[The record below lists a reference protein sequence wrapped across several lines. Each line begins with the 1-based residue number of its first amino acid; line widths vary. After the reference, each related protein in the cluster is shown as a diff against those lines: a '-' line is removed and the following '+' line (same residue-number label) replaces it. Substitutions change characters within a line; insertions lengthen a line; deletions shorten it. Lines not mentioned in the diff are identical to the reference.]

1 MEPNIIGSTSRV
13 LGLGGAILLI
23 SASAAL
29 GAYYGYTV
37 GAHHHMAL
45 GVVFAAAALGGEI
58 LKPLAVVGAIDA
70 GRAREFGRA
79 MVCAVL
85 AFICV
90 VYSLASELSLAAGS
104 RGDLAASRDA
114 ALSSRQSAS
123 ERRRLAFTELDALA
137 PSRPEGELHALAARL
152 RATPGANNCDGMPDG
167 PISRRVCGEVA
178 DLEAEAARS
187 KRRRELETRISE
199 VDATLLDGRQ
209 AVGVADP
216 LASTLATYARAL
228 GIELRSVTLSPWL
241 ALVPVLF
248 LEVGSAFALVV
259 TGRRT
264 AVPDIPETPKSGQLQ
279 TPNDDKPSGTADAGA
294 GQSPSATVIE
304 LLKTTGGELRGGQR
318 GIAKA
323 LGVSKSRANELLHK
337 LADTGQIHLETSPN
351 GTFVRLAAG

>member
-90 VYSLASELSLAAGS
+90 VYSLASEVAAGVA
-104 RGDLAASRDA
+104 GFAGRDA
-114 ALSSRQSAS
+114 ALVAANAS
-123 ERRRLAFTELDALA
+123 ERRRRAFTELDALA
-137 PSRPEGELHALAARL
+137 LSRPEGELHALAARL

-199 VDATLLDGRQ
+199 G
-209 AVGVADP
+209 
-216 LASTLATYARAL
+216 
-228 GIELRSVTLSPWL
+228 
-241 ALVPVLF
+241 
-248 LEVGSAFALVV
+248 
-259 TGRRT
+259 
-264 AVPDIPETPKSGQLQ
+264 
-279 TPNDDKPSGTADAGA
+279 
-294 GQSPSATVIE
+294 
-304 LLKTTGGELRGGQR
+304 
-318 GIAKA
+318 
-323 LGVSKSRANELLHK
+323 
-337 LADTGQIHLETSPN
+337 
-351 GTFVRLAAG
+351 